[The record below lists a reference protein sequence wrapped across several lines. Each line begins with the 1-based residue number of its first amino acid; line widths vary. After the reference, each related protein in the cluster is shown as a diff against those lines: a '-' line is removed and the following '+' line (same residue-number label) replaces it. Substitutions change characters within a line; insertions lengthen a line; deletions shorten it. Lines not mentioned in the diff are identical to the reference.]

1 MIGSNDG
8 LWLVY
13 SNICEL
19 MVYQYTTKGLELIGN
34 GRHGWHYYKG
44 TLWGKTYRRESYD
57 RSKSGTK
64 RSIVIDDNGVPLGIT
79 VGAAN
84 RSDMKM
90 TKATLQSIVVDRPE
104 PIIRSKHHRF
114 GYGL

>member
-19 MVYQYTTKGLELIGN
+19 MVYWYTTKGLELIGN

-44 TLWGKTYRRESYD
+44 ALWGKTYRRESYD
-57 RSKSGTK
+57 RAISGTE
-64 RSIVIDDNGVPLGIT
+64 RSIVVDGKGFPLGIR
-79 VGAAN
+79 VDADN

-90 TKATLQSIVVDRPE
+90 TRATLQSIVVDRPE

>member
-64 RSIVIDDNGVPLGIT
+64 RSIVIDDNGVPLGII